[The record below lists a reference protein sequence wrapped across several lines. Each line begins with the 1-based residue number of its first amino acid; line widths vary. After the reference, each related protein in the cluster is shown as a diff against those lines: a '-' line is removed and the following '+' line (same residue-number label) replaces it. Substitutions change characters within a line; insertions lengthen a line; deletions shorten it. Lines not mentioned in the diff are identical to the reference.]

1 MATRVALQ
9 HRTTYRFDRRVT
21 LSPHEIRL
29 RPAPHCRTPI
39 LGYSFNAAPDKH
51 FLNWQQDPYGNWVAR
66 LVFTEPADHLEV
78 VIDLTADMTVINPF
92 DFFVEAYAEHFPFT
106 YAPALA
112 KELIPFLETAPL
124 GPRLTA
130 WLDRFRAAAR
140 GGEKTVDL
148 LVGLNRQLQ
157 GEIAYLVRMEPGVQ
171 SPEETLATARGSC
184 RDSGWLLVQIMRHLG
199 LAARFASG
207 YLIQLV
213 ADVKP
218 LDGPAGP
225 AQDFTDL
232 HAWAEVYLPGAGWV
246 GFDPTSGLLAGEGHI
261 PLACTADPG
270 NAAPV
275 IGYTDVC
282 ESTFEV
288 DMHVTRVHEDPRVT
302 KPYSDV
308 QWAAIQDLGR
318 RVDRDL
324 VAHDVR
330 LTQGGEPTFVSVD
343 DMDGPEWNYTA
354 LSPKKRELAD
364 ALLRRLAAR
373 FAPGGLLHDGQG
385 KWYPGEPLPR
395 WALGVWWRV
404 DGRPLWRDAALTADT
419 RTPGKA
425 DVAMAQRFATAL
437 AGNLGVDPACVIT
450 AHEDVPL
457 LLAAETALPVNVD
470 PLRADL
476 KRPDERARLARLLQ
490 QGLDRPAGFVLPLR
504 AAASDGDSGGAW
516 RSSRWPLRRGRLYV
530 SPGESPLGL
539 RLPLSS
545 LPDVLPADADPERD
559 VDPFAPRG
567 VLPDPAPLPPRAAA
581 AGAVTAAATVAAAAP
596 EARSAQG
603 RRAGEAARSSGLVAT
618 APTPAAAAP
627 VPVIAPRPQDPAPAA
642 TATPPPH
649 AAKPAADPGAIA
661 PKHVIRTALTVE
673 VRNGHLY
680 LFMPPLP
687 RLEDYVALLGAI
699 EATAATL
706 DQPVAIEGYTPPRDP
721 RVRVLNVTPDPGVIE
736 VNVHP
741 AASWDELIATTE
753 TLYEEARQARLGTEK
768 FMLDGRH
775 TGTGGGNHVT
785 LGGATPAD
793 SPLLRRPDLLQS
805 LITYWQNHPSLS
817 YLFSGTFI
825 GPTSQAPRV
834 DEARD
839 DRLYELEIAFQQ
851 MSRKHVAGEESLTPW
866 LVDRLLRHMLTDL
879 TGNTHRAEFSIDKL
893 YSPDSATGRLGLLEF
908 RAFEMPPHARMSAVQ
923 MLLLRAL
930 VARFWQTP
938 YRGPLVRWGTA
949 LHDRWLL
956 PHFVAADAHDVV
968 ADLNAAGYPF
978 AQSWFAPFVEFRFPR
993 FGTVSYDGV
1002 TIELRQAIE
1011 PWHVLGEE
1019 MSAGATARYVD
1030 SSVERLQVKVTGMTE
1045 ERHRIAC
1052 NGRALPLAS
1061 TGVPGEFVA
1070 GVRFRAWNPPSALHP
1085 TIGVQAPL
1093 VFDLVDVWS
1102 RRALGGC
1109 TYHVAHPGG
1118 RNYDT
1123 FPVNANEA
1131 EARRHARFW
1140 AHGHTPGAMRLVDER
1155 PNPATPT
1162 TLDLRWQPAAMG
1174 DA

>member
-1 MATRVALQ
+1 MAIRVALQ
-9 HRTTYRFDRRVT
+9 HRTTYRFDRRVK

-39 LGYSFNAAPDKH
+39 LGYSFNVDPDKH

-66 LVFTEPADHLEV
+66 LVFTDLADRLDV
-78 VIDLTADMTVINPF
+78 VIDLTADMTVVNPF
-92 DFFVEAYAEHFPFT
+92 DFFVEPYADYFPFA

-112 KELIPFLETAPL
+112 KELIPFLETAAP
-124 GPRLTA
+124 GPQLAA
-130 WLDRFRAAAR
+130 WLQRFRATLR
-140 GGEKTVDL
+140 GGEKTVDM
-148 LVGLNRQLQ
+148 LVRLNQQLQ
-157 GEIAYLVRMEPGVQ
+157 SEIRYLVRMEPGVQ
-171 SPEETLATARGSC
+171 TPEKTLESACGSC
-184 RDSGWLLVQIMRHLG
+184 RDSGWLLVQILRHLG

-213 ADVKP
+213 ADIKP

-225 AQDFTDL
+225 AKDFSDL
-232 HAWAEVYLPGAGWV
+232 LAWAEVYLPGAGWI

-282 ESTFEV
+282 EVEFAVE
-288 DMHVTRVHEDPRVT
+288 MNLTRVHEDPRVT
-302 KPYSDV
+302 KPYSDA

-324 VAHDVR
+324 IRHDVR
-330 LTQGGEPTFVSVD
+330 LTQGGEPTFVAID
-343 DMDGPEWNYTA
+343 DMEGPEWNHTA
-354 LSPKKRELAD
+354 LSAKKRDLAE

-373 FAPGGLLHDGQG
+373 FAPGGFLHDGQG

-395 WALGVWWRV
+395 WAIGAYWRT
-404 DGRPLWRDAALTADT
+404 DGKPLWRDPALIADT
-419 RTPGKA
+419 RTQGSA
-425 DVAMAQRFATAL
+425 DIATGRQFAVEL
-437 AGNLGVDPACVIT
+437 AANLGLDADYVIT
-450 AHEDVPL
+450 AYEDLPR
-457 LLAAETALPVNVD
+457 LLAAEAALPSNAD
-470 PLRADL
+470 PLQADL
-476 KRPDERARLARLLQ
+476 TKPDERARLARLLQ

-504 AAASDGDSGGAW
+504 AAIRDDDGVPAW
-516 RSSRWPLRRGRLYV
+516 HSSSWPLRRERLYALA
-530 SPGESPLGL
+530 GDSPLGL
-539 RLPLSS
+539 RLPLAS
-545 LPDVLPADADPERD
+545 LPDVLPADADPERA
-559 VDPFAPRG
+559 VDPFAPRAA
-567 VLPDPAPLPPRAAA
+567 LADPAPSPKR
-581 AGAVTAAATVAAAAP
+581 T
-596 EARSAQG
+596 
-603 RRAGEAARSSGLVAT
+603 AT
-618 APTPAAAAP
+618 AKPSKV
-627 VPVIAPRPQDPAPAA
+627 VPKDVI
-642 TATPPPH
+642 
-649 AAKPAADPGAIA
+649 K
-661 PKHVIRTALTVE
+661 TALTVE
-673 VRNGHLY
+673 VRAGHVHV
-680 LFMPPLP
+680 FMPPLM
-687 RLEDYVALLGAI
+687 RLEDYVALLAAI
-699 EATAATL
+699 ETAASGAGH
-706 DQPVAIEGYTPPRDP
+706 PVAIEGYTPPRDP
-721 RVRVLNVTPDPGVIE
+721 RIRVLNVTPDPGVIE
-736 VNVHP
+736 VNIHP
-741 AASWDELIATTE
+741 ASSWDELIATTE
-753 TLYEEARQARLGTEK
+753 TLYEEARQSRLGTEK

-805 LITYWQNHPSLS
+805 LVTYWQNHPALS
-817 YLFSGTFI
+817 YLFSGLFI

-851 MSRKHVAGEESLTPW
+851 MNREHVAGEESPTPW
-866 LVDRLLRHMLTDL
+866 LVDRLLRHLLTDL

-893 YSPDSATGRLGLLEF
+893 YSPDGPAGRLGLLEF

-956 PHFVAADAHDVV
+956 PHFVALDLHDVV
-968 ADLNAAGYPF
+968 ADLNAFGYPF
-978 AQSWFAPFVEFRFPR
+978 THAWFAPFLEFRFPR
-993 FGTVSYDGV
+993 FGTVSYDGI

-1019 MSAGATARYVD
+1019 MSGASTSRYVD
-1030 SSVERLQVKVTGMTE
+1030 SSVERLQVKVTGMTS

-1061 TGVPGEFVA
+1061 AGVPGEFVA

-1093 VFDLVDVWS
+1093 VFDLVDVWAG
-1102 RRALGGC
+1102 RALGGC
-1109 TYHVAHPGG
+1109 TYHVVHPGG
-1118 RNYDT
+1118 RNYDS

-1131 EARRHARFW
+1131 EARRHGRFW
-1140 AHGHTPGAMRLVDER
+1140 AHGHTPGPMRLADEP
-1155 PNPATPT
+1155 PNAATPT
-1162 TLDLRWQPAAMG
+1162 TLDLRWQPNAVKPS
-1174 DA
+1174 